1 MMSDIWDR
9 TIQRW
14 TSYPEREYLLDN
26 IKEHQQISILISN
39 VLIIALISGV
49 LTNILSD
56 SIVTIIKGKHSLLD
70 IILIVISSSTIIF
83 MFLIFKKTLSGYRPV
98 VPTYRIQFSLIRL
111 LTEDKTEELTQKTFY
126 KEEFKKWYSIFEEKI
141 IELFNNIP
149 FLSKY
154 EYKQKE
160 VEQYD
165 ELRTVSL
172 ISDTILKN
180 KIEIQTTP
188 LEHSEDYG
196 KKVYYYDINF
206 SISFSVLQ
214 SGSPEARTFIEN
226 IYAGTTM
233 IMTKIENQI
242 ITTFSSL

>member
-1 MMSDIWDR
+1 MSDIWDK

-14 TSYPEREYLLDN
+14 TSYPKREYLLEN
-26 IKEHQQISILISN
+26 IKEHQQFSILISN
-39 VLIIALISGV
+39 VLIISLISGV

-56 SIVTIIKGKHSLLD
+56 SIVTIIKGKHVLLD
-70 IILIVISSSTIIF
+70 IILIVISSSIIIF
-83 MFLIFKKTLSGYRPV
+83 MFLLFKKTLSGYRPA
-98 VPTYRIQFSLIRL
+98 VPTYSIQFSLIRL

-126 KEEFKKWYSIFEEKI
+126 KEEFKKWYSIFEKKT
-141 IELFNNIP
+141 IELFNNIS

-172 ISDTILKN
+172 ISDTKLKN

-188 LEHSEDYG
+188 LEHSEEYG

-206 SISFSVLQ
+206 SISFTVLQ

-226 IYAGTTM
+226 IYTGTTL
-233 IMTKIENQI
+233 IMTKIENQL

>member
-1 MMSDIWDR
+1 MWDR

-14 TSYPEREYLLDN
+14 TSYPKREYLLDN

-39 VLIIALISGV
+39 VLIIALFSGV

-56 SIVTIIKGKHSLLD
+56 SIITIIKGKHSLLD
-70 IILIVISSSTIIF
+70 IIIIVISSSMIII

-98 VPTYRIQFSLIRL
+98 VPTYGIQFSLIRL
-111 LTEDKTEELTQKTFY
+111 LSEDKTEELTQKTFY

-141 IELFNNIP
+141 IELFNNIS

-180 KIEIQTTP
+180 KIEIETTP

-214 SGSPEARTFIEN
+214 SGSPEARIFVEN

-242 ITTFSSL
+242 ITTFSNL